1 MNLAAALQ
9 ERIKGMFPD
18 LLGIRF
24 VEATPDLIRAELTVR
39 DELCTIP
46 GILHGGAIMA
56 FADTLGAMATVLNLP
71 AGAGTTTIESKT
83 NFMAPGRAGTVVT
96 AETTPLHK
104 GKRTMV
110 WQTRVVNADGKLA
123 AVVTQTQMVLEPK

>member
-1 MNLAAALQ
+1 MNLADALQ
-9 ERIKGMFPD
+9 ERIKGLFAD

-24 VEATPDLIRAELTVR
+24 IEATPDLIRAELFVR
-39 DELCTIP
+39 DDLCTIP
-46 GILHGGAIMA
+46 GLLHGGAIMA
-56 FADTLGAMATVLNLP
+56 FADTLGAVATVLNLP
-71 AGAGTTTIESKT
+71 AGHGTTTIESKT
-83 NFMAPGRAGTVVT
+83 NFMAGGKAGTKVT

-110 WQTRVVNADGKLA
+110 WQTRVLNADGKLA